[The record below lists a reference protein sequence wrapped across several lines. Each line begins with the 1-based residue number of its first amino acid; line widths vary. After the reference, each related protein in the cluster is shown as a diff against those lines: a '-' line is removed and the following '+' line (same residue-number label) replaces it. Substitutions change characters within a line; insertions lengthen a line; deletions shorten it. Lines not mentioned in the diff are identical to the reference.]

1 METTE
6 TEVKTQEWGLGF
18 SSPNPLDQ
26 PRRHDIRICVNDL
39 LQSRAVS
46 SAFHTFRVGTGIVW
60 IQPKLVTQV
69 LSRNARFVTRQ

>member
-6 TEVKTQEWGLGF
+6 TEVKTQEWGLGI

-26 PRRHDIRICVNDL
+26 PLRYDIR
-39 LQSRAVS
+39 
-46 SAFHTFRVGTGIVW
+46 FVW
-60 IQPKLVTQV
+60 TTCYSPGPFLALFTLIQPKLVTQV